1 MEWNEEGAE
10 EQAGIASDMVVSEDT
25 CVQNVEKKED
35 NLASSSE
42 ENEWDKLLRVRYCS
56 GNLLYIYE
64 MVYYIIWAQL
74 YIYIQCGCVQVSI
87 IW

>member
-1 MEWNEEGAE
+1 MEWNEDGAE

-42 ENEWDKLLRVRYCS
+42 ENEWDKLLRVRYFL
-56 GNLLYIYE
+56 GNLTYICL
-64 MVYYIIWAQL
+64 MVYILCGLSYAYIFNAGVCKYQ
-74 YIYIQCGCVQVSI
+74 Y
-87 IW
+87 